1 MLEYSGIP
9 GPLRLSNI
17 GRAVN
22 PWLRSTT
29 EVQHLRVN
37 KGAADLSIANSV
49 DVGVFK
55 FQVQVPAS
63 QRALEM
69 WGRVQVGP
77 IECAGSG
84 LVAAIYKQRTKET
97 RTGVSV

>member
-55 FQVQVPAS
+55 FQVQSLRAPVPRNVTVGAG
-63 QRALEM
+63 
-69 WGRVQVGP
+69 WTHRVRRLRLG
-77 IECAGSG
+77 GSN
-84 LVAAIYKQRTKET
+84 I
-97 RTGVSV
+97 

>member
-37 KGAADLSIANSV
+37 KGAADLSIV
-49 DVGVFK
+49 DVGVVK
-55 FQVQVPAS
+55 FLVQV

-69 WGRVQVGP
+69 GGRVQVGP
-77 IECAGSG
+77 IECAG
-84 LVAAIYKQRTKET
+84 
-97 RTGVSV
+97 

>member
-37 KGAADLSIANSV
+37 KGAADLSIV

-55 FQVQVPAS
+55 FQVQV

-69 WGRVQVGP
+69 CQWGRVQVGP

>member
-37 KGAADLSIANSV
+37 KGAADLSIV

-55 FQVQVPAS
+55 FQVQ
-63 QRALEM
+63 RALEM
-69 WGRVQVGP
+69 WGRVGP
-77 IECAGSG
+77 IECAG
-84 LVAAIYKQRTKET
+84 
-97 RTGVSV
+97 

>member
-1 MLEYSGIP
+1 M
-9 GPLRLSNI
+9 
-17 GRAVN
+17 
-22 PWLRSTT
+22 
-29 EVQHLRVN
+29 QHLRVN
-37 KGAADLSIANSV
+37 KGAADLSIV

-55 FQVQVPAS
+55 FQVQV
-63 QRALEM
+63 QLERALEM

>member
-9 GPLRLSNI
+9 GPLRLANI

-37 KGAADLSIANSV
+37 KGAADLSIV

-55 FQVQVPAS
+55 FQVQV

-69 WGRVQVGP
+69 CQWGRVQDGP
-77 IECAGSG
+77 IECAG
-84 LVAAIYKQRTKET
+84 
-97 RTGVSV
+97 

>member
-1 MLEYSGIP
+1 MLEYSIP

-37 KGAADLSIANSV
+37 KGAADLSIV

-55 FQVQVPAS
+55 FQVQV
-63 QRALEM
+63 QLERALEM

>member
-1 MLEYSGIP
+1 MQDQNCPYKET
-9 GPLRLSNI
+9 RTT
-17 GRAVN
+17 AVHA
-22 PWLRSTT
+22 T

-37 KGAADLSIANSV
+37 KGAADLSIV

>member
-1 MLEYSGIP
+1 VLEYSIP

-37 KGAADLSIANSV
+37 KGAADLSIV

-55 FQVQVPAS
+55 FQVQV
-63 QRALEM
+63 QLERALEM

-77 IECAGSG
+77 IECAG
-84 LVAAIYKQRTKET
+84 
-97 RTGVSV
+97 

>member
-37 KGAADLSIANSV
+37 KGAADLSIV

-55 FQVQVPAS
+55 FQVQV
-63 QRALEM
+63 QLERALEM